1 MKVWFL
7 KSYLSNT
14 RIKFQKKLWAQKPA
28 RIIQPGGSRW
38 SGSLF
43 RLMVNLFCQSYSPI
57 NGITCKTKYNVYTK
71 KYYLEMFVA
80 KSSIQKVEMMHISQ
94 LYVLSINID
103 GITRTIRWKN
113 RKHIWWETLQHI
125 TKHQTCLQHLLWHQA
140 FFTYRTKI
148 KITKNTKYVFF
159 LLKQCLEGC
168 FSEIWF

>member
-1 MKVWFL
+1 MSL
-7 KSYLSNT
+7 
-14 RIKFQKKLWAQKPA
+14 AQKCLVYTQTFVDFLRMFIHSYEGLIFEVFLHPTLESNF
-28 RIIQPGGSRW
+28 RKNCEPKNLQGLYNLGSRW

-43 RLMVNLFCQSYSPI
+43 RLMVDLFCQLYSPI
-57 NGITCKTKYNVYTK
+57 NGITCKTKYNVHTK

-125 TKHQTCLQHLLWHQA
+125 TKHQRCLQHLLWHQ
-140 FFTYRTKI
+140 K
-148 KITKNTKYVFF
+148 
-159 LLKQCLEGC
+159 
-168 FSEIWF
+168 FSI

>member
-1 MKVWFL
+1 MWIKDFL
-7 KSYLSNT
+7 KEKLKEKIVNQKTCKDYT
-14 RIKFQKKLWAQKPA
+14 TWGIKVIWFF
-28 RIIQPGGSRW
+28 IQ
-38 SGSLF
+38 
-43 RLMVNLFCQSYSPI
+43 I
-57 NGITCKTKYNVYTK
+57 NGWFVLPIIFTNKWDYMHDQIQCTNKK

-140 FFTYRTKI
+140 FSTYCTKI
-148 KITKNTKYVFF
+148 KITRNTY
-159 LLKQCLEGC
+159 
-168 FSEIWF
+168 